1 MHPASFLPIML
12 SVVAR
17 AGSEA
22 SDSVS
27 ELLVSQNRMLSE
39 QMRLLNLQIEVLTK
53 IENHVNNKKGEKNI
67 IIKKY
72 HNKPYRNY
80 EQERAL

>member
-12 SVVAR
+12 ISMVAR
-17 AGSEA
+17 RADCEA

-39 QMRLLNLQIEVLTK
+39 QMRLLNLQIGVLTN
-53 IENHVNNKKGEKNI
+53 IDNHVNNKKGE
-67 IIKKY
+67 
-72 HNKPYRNY
+72 NKS
-80 EQERAL
+80 